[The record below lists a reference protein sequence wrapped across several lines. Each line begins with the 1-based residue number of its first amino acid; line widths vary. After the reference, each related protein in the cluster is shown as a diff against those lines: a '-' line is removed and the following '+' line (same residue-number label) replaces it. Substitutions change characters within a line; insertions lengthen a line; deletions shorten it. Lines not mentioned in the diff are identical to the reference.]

1 MSPTTFLRAS
11 LAAFSLVLSLVA
23 TGCFPTASKAYL
35 RDEDLAIL
43 SPDTKGSCI
52 VAAQLFPGALG
63 EMQGGVK
70 LASTGGELVTG
81 GKSGSLFSGSTD
93 GFAFVNV
100 PKGPFRVSYL
110 NFFHHTGKG
119 GVAVS
124 EFNLLHDGRNF
135 INNHGVG
142 DVPNEMS
149 GTCNGGF
156 IWLGVFKGDEGGMF
170 SHPKLKQG
178 SDTVSAGYAIR
189 DLKKKLEGTPW
200 AAEIDAPAESK
211 PLPEGEVVV
220 EKVDPAK
227 VAAAKAAAQAAGD
240 AAVAKMMAQSRPVT
254 LPPSDAGAVAAAA
267 GVYSLAAINGKPVP
281 YTFEANKCVMNDAQ
295 YELKADGAYVTAANM
310 ECAGAKYSFPTSGL
324 FGIQG
329 GAVTFAVGVG
339 PVPAAGSQSHKLEGG
354 TLTTVVAG
362 ADTYTYKLRAR

>member
-1 MSPTTFLRAS
+1 MSPTTLLRAC
-11 LAAFSLVLSLVA
+11 LAVLSLLVSLAA

-35 RDEDLAIL
+35 RDEDLAVL
-43 SPDTKGSCI
+43 SPDPKGSCI

-70 LASTGGELVTG
+70 MASTGGELVTG
-81 GKSGSLFSGSTD
+81 GKTGSLFAGSTD

-110 NFFHHTGKG
+110 NFFRHTAKG
-119 GVAVS
+119 GVAVC
-124 EFNLLHDGRNF
+124 EFNLLNDGRNF

-156 IWLGVFKGDEGGMF
+156 IWLGVFKGDEGGLF
-170 SHPKLKQG
+170 SHPKLKLG
-178 SDTVSAGYAIR
+178 SAAVDAGYAIR

-200 AAEIDAPAESK
+200 AAEIDAPADSK
-211 PLPEGEVVV
+211 PLPEGEAVV

-227 VAAAKAAAQAAGD
+227 AAAATAALKAAGEAAM
-240 AAVAKMMAQSRPVT
+240 AKMMAQTRPVT

-267 GVYSLAAINGKPVP
+267 GVYALAAINGKPVP
-281 YTFEANKCVMNDAQ
+281 YTFEANKCVMTDAQ
-295 YELKADGAYVTAANM
+295 YDLKADGAYVTAANM
-310 ECAGAKYSFPTSGL
+310 ECAGAKYSFPTQGL

-329 GAVTFAVGVG
+329 GVVTFAVGVG
-339 PVPAAGSQSHKLEGG
+339 PAPAPGTQSHKLEGG
-354 TLTTVVAG
+354 TLTTVVIG
-362 ADTYTYKLRAR
+362 ADTYTYKKK